1 MKLEKNRKFDILGI
15 GDADVDIMVA
25 VKNFP
30 QSGQKSSGKI
40 IGKFPGGMVA
50 NLLSAASSFGAK
62 CHGVLCVGDDSFG
75 QITLEDLKK
84 RGIDLSGTIIRKG
97 EDTYF
102 TTNCIAPNGEKRM
115 ILCFGNAI
123 YPYDSEISDID
134 LQDASIVHMTGNHMK
149 LSIPIARRAKALGCC
164 VSLDLERLQS
174 QTNQDDVSTLLS
186 FADIV
191 FPNEEG
197 LFSYVE
203 GSSVVDCAHRLL
215 DMGPKIV
222 VVTEGSRGAE
232 VFTKELSFQVPT
244 FKTNV
249 VDTTGAGDTFNGTFL
264 ACLCRDLDL
273 QNSLL
278 MASAAASEQITQ
290 VGSRTRLISFEEA
303 KQICKLHAKRR

>member
-1 MKLEKNRKFDILGI
+1 MKLEKDRTFDILGI

-50 NLLSAASSFGAK
+50 NLLSAASAFGSK
-62 CHGVLCVGDDSFG
+62 CHGILCTGDDAFG
-75 QITLEDLKK
+75 QITLEDLRK
-84 RGIDLSGTIIRKG
+84 RGIDLSGTVIRKG

-102 TTNCIAPNGEKRM
+102 TTNCIAPDGEKRM

-123 YPYDSEISDID
+123 YPYASEVSDED
-134 LQDASIVHMTGNHMK
+134 LQNASIVHMTGNHMK
-149 LSIPIARRAKALGCC
+149 LSIPIAERAKALGCC

-174 QTNQDDVSTLLS
+174 QTNKDDVSTLLS
-186 FADIV
+186 LADIV

-203 GSSVVDCAHRLL
+203 GSSIAQCAHRLL
-215 DMGPKIV
+215 DMGPQIV

-232 VFTKELSFQVPT
+232 VFTKDFSFQVPAFQT
-244 FKTNV
+244 KV
-249 VDTTGAGDTFNGTFL
+249 LDTTGAGDTFNGTFL
-264 ACLCRDLDL
+264 ACLCRDMGLRD
-273 QNSLL
+273 SLL

-290 VGSRTRLISFEEA
+290 VGARTKLISFEQA
-303 KQICKLHAKRR
+303 KQICNL